1 MGRVPRRAPASA
13 AGIVKLDELP
23 HLARR
28 FAGSLSRKA
37 PEPHREAWAQSQL
50 LPGEL
55 ALWQRMSAQDRR
67 HSIEVARRFRAILET
82 ATRDEMAA
90 ALLHDV
96 GKVDSGLG
104 TFGRLAA
111 TVVGPR
117 TERFRRYHDHEQIGV
132 GLLTAAGSTEA
143 TLALARFEGPNA
155 GALREAD
162 DI

>member
-1 MGRVPRRAPASA
+1 MGRVPVRPPAGHSRL
-13 AGIVKLDELP
+13 VKVA
-23 HLARR
+23 HLTRR
-28 FAGSLSRKA
+28 FAGSLSRRE
-37 PEPHREAWAQSQL
+37 PEPHREAWARAQL

-67 HSIEVARRFRAILET
+67 HSIAVARRFRGIVET
-82 ATRDEMAA
+82 TTRDEMAA

-104 TFGRLAA
+104 TFGRVVA

-117 TERFRRYHDHEQIGV
+117 TERFRRYHDHERIGLD
-132 GLLTAAGSTEA
+132 LLVAAGSTEP
-143 TLALARFEGPNA
+143 TLALARWEGPRA
-155 GALREAD
+155 DALREAD

>member
-1 MGRVPRRAPASA
+1 MGRVPRRSSAGA
-13 AGIVKLDELP
+13 AGVVKVT

-28 FAGSLSRKA
+28 FAGSLSRRE

-55 ALWQRMSAQDRR
+55 ALWQRMTAQDRR
-67 HSIEVARRFRAILET
+67 HSIDVARRYRSIVET

-104 TFGRLAA
+104 TFGRVAA

-117 TERFRRYHDHEQIGV
+117 TPRFRRYHDHERIGV
-132 GLLTAAGSTEA
+132 ELLTAAGSTGA
-143 TLALARFEGPNA
+143 TLQLARWEGPHA
-155 GALREAD
+155 DALREAD
-162 DI
+162 DV